1 MDARSR
7 MDGRVSE
14 AKGRDGVTSLCERSS
29 EIHLLFLIVVAWHVS
44 FKSFHTYFK
53 EYLRKRNSGCLI
65 HFGSPLLRSIVIIS
79 NVFNKGL
86 TEI

>member
-1 MDARSR
+1 MPGQEWMAGCQKPKEG
-7 MDGRVSE
+7 MELQAYVNE
-14 AKGRDGVTSLCERSS
+14 VQKF
-29 EIHLLFLIVVAWHVS
+29 ILLFLIVVAWHVS

-65 HFGSPLLRSIVIIS
+65 HFGSPLLRSIVIIC

-86 TEI
+86 TDI